1 MSEWH
6 GVPSVIADR
15 TTPRTRPEEATAPE
29 SEVLAPPDEDPV
41 EE

>member
-6 GVPSVIADR
+6 GVPSVIAER
-15 TTPRTRPEEATAPE
+15 TTPTTRPEKATAPE
-29 SEVLAPPDEDPV
+29 SEVQAPPDEDPV